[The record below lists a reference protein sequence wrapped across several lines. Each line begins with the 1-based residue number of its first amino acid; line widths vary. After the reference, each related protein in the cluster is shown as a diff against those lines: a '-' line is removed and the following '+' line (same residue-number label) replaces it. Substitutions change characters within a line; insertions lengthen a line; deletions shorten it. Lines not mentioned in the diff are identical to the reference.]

1 METLA
6 FEPKTPIKN
15 TSEAMVPSTA
25 LAEAEKKAKAIA
37 DVDRTQTPPARET
50 QAPLIDQMKNIK
62 VTPNDKPVDSKAA
75 LITDTQ
81 SVRCSCGDSDVR
93 PFQKAILYLFS

>member
-6 FEPKTPIKN
+6 FEPKTPIK
-15 TSEAMVPSTA
+15 TPSEALVPSTA
-25 LAEAEKKAKAIA
+25 IAEAEKKATKAA
-37 DVDRTQTPPARET
+37 VVDQDRTQTPPMKES

-62 VTPNDKPVDSKAA
+62 VTPNGKEVDSKAA

-81 SVRCSCGDSDVR
+81 HVRCSCGDSDVHTW
-93 PFQKAILYLFS
+93 LS